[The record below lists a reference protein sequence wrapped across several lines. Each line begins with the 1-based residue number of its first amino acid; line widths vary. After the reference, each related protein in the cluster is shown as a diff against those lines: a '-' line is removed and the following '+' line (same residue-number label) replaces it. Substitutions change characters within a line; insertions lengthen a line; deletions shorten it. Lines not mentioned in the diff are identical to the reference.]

1 MTLSS
6 RYTPIGLTTA
16 VCALALACSAPAG
29 EAMDDFSGGG
39 TSGGTGAAGG
49 ADLSAEIYDRSKL
62 PRFDIELP
70 AESIEAL
77 NQVSGSDDPL
87 QGEYVS
93 ATLRY
98 DTLTVT
104 NIGLRIKG
112 EGSFRTLAGKP
123 PFKLKFD
130 EFVNGQ
136 TFFGLKRLTLN
147 NMVEDPSFLA
157 ERLAY
162 NLFRHAG
169 LPAPRCNSALV
180 YVNGDFYGV
189 YANVETED
197 KTFLSRWFTSND
209 GNLYEE
215 GKVDFVP
222 GAEVKFDLETNE
234 SADDRS
240 DLVQLI
246 AAVNTA
252 SDATFLQDVGG
263 SLDVDHF
270 LRFSAAEAAVNQ
282 WDMYSY
288 TVFYPNNFRIYDDPA
303 SGKFVFVPWGMDMS
317 MKPYRDSGKPHIA
330 LFELARQAD
339 AENSYVS
346 AGLIF
351 QRCFESASCMAD
363 YRAAVQGIID
373 AYDSADLETL
383 ANDYYEQIAD
393 QVAADPRKEY
403 TQEEFEQGFQSVL
416 QTIRERPDAMRADLS
431 E

>member
-1 MTLSS
+1 
-6 RYTPIGLTTA
+6 
-16 VCALALACSAPAG
+16 
-29 EAMDDFSGGG
+29 MDSGGAG
-39 TSGGTGAAGG
+39 ASGGTTATSAP
-49 ADLSAEIYDRSKL
+49 DLSAEIYERTKL

-70 AESIEAL
+70 LESIEAL
-77 NQVSGSDDPL
+77 NQVSGPDDPL
-87 QGEYVS
+87 QEEYVS

-98 DTLTVT
+98 DALTVT

-112 EGSFRTLAGKP
+112 EGSFRTLAQKP

-130 EFVNGQ
+130 KFVNGQ
-136 TFFGLKRLTLN
+136 TFLGLKRLTLN

-162 NLFRHAG
+162 DVYRHAG

-189 YANVETED
+189 YSNVETED
-197 KTFLSRWFTSND
+197 KTFLSRWFASND

-215 GKVDFVP
+215 GKIDFVP
-222 GAEVKFDLETNE
+222 GAEVQFDLETNE
-234 SADDRS
+234 STDDRT
-240 DLVQLI
+240 DLAQLI
-246 AAVNTA
+246 AAVDSA
-252 SDATFLQDVGG
+252 SDGTFLQDVGA
-263 SLDVDHF
+263 SLDTDHF

-288 TVFYPNNFRIYDDPA
+288 TVFYPNNFRIYDDPT

-351 QRCFESASCMAD
+351 QRCFASPSCMAD
-363 YRAAVQGIID
+363 YRVAVQEIIE
-373 AYDSADLETL
+373 AYDGVDLETR

-403 TQEEFEQGFQSVL
+403 TVEEFEQAFQSVL
-416 QTIRERPDAMRADLS
+416 QTIRERPDAMRADLA